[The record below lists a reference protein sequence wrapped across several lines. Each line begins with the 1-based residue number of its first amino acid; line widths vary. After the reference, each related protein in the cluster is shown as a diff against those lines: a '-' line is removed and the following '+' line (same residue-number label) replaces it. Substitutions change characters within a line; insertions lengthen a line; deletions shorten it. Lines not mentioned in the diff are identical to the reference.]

1 MMFRL
6 GHHRLPGHPAGQ
18 TQTPSRVAAPARL
31 PMFSAMAGF
40 GLCVAAVM
48 KGLLT

>member
-6 GHHRLPGHPAGQ
+6 GHHRLPGQPAGQ
-18 TQTPSRVAAPARL
+18 IQTQSRAAPPARL
-31 PMFSAMAGF
+31 PMFSVMAGF